1 MAKARMGVIGAGWW
15 ATQFHIPSLKTY
27 EKADLVGIADI
38 KPEKAAAAAD
48 YYDISNT
55 YDDHRDLLA
64 AGGRRRRHSGPARLP
79 LRGCPRRIG
88 RGRARAR

>member
-1 MAKARMGVIGAGWW
+1 M
-15 ATQFHIPSLKTY
+15 
-27 EKADLVGIADI
+27 VGDPVPYPQPEDVREGGPCRHADI

-64 AGGRRRRHSGPARLP
+64 AGVDGVVIAVQHAYHYEVARDALDAGVTCS
-79 LRGCPRRIG
+79 LRSR
-88 RGRARAR
+88 